1 MQQAPLQL
9 ETLFVPV
16 MACAVVLALTARP
29 GMALALVFVLPVMAL
44 VLVWLGIKAWRKPQL
59 RLQCAAKAM
68 CVVLTLCLVYG
79 LHQLYAKRAGQHAH
93 AVSAAVEQFRQTQ
106 GHYPSDLAQLK
117 LHDAGAWQLRY
128 RLAQDGTPV
137 LSRPSTANPFDKHIY
152 DFETRAWEFRPD

>member
-1 MQQAPLQL
+1 
-9 ETLFVPV
+9 
-16 MACAVVLALTARP
+16 
-29 GMALALVFVLPVMAL
+29 MALALVFVLPVMAL

-79 LHQLYAKRAGQHAH
+79 LHQLYAKRAEQHAH

-106 GHYPSDLAQLK
+106 GHYPSDLSQLK

-128 RLAQDGTPV
+128 GRAQDGTP
-137 LSRPSTANPFDKHIY
+137 LLYRPSTANPFDKHIY
-152 DFETRAWEFRPD
+152 NFEAHTWEFRPD

>member
-29 GMALALVFVLPVMAL
+29 GMALVLMFVLPVMAL

-152 DFETRAWEFRPD
+152 DFETRTWEFRPD